1 MSKEF
6 NKLSTAVSE
15 VVSPEA
21 PPTEYPSAP
30 QLTIQ
35 HALIMLCYAA
45 EQNFGELTIPYQ
57 YVADKVLGTNPA
69 NLDIFQNA
77 DGSVTLKVNS
87 ADVRTRIIL

>member
-1 MSKEF
+1 MASK
-6 NKLSTAVSE
+6 KISE
-15 VVSPEA
+15 LE
-21 PPTEYPSAP
+21 PPTEHPQPP

-45 EQNFGELTIPYQ
+45 EQNFGELTIPYS
-57 YVADKVLGTNPA
+57 YVLAKVDGSNPA
-69 NLDIFQNA
+69 NLDIFQNE